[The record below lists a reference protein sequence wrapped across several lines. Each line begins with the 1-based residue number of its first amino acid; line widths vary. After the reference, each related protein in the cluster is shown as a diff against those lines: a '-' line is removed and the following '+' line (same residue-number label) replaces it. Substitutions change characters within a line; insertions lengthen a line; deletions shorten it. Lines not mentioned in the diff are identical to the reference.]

1 MNASKVARGLRDR
14 IGRFSGDVS
23 EGLGVVAQRFVAEMI
38 YGIQASESVL
48 LTEVGRTLAE
58 PIALKKTQERL
69 SRNLQRPEL
78 EEVVQDNVTRM
89 AARQVADGLRSLFAR
104 HPGAPRTRIRAPENT
119 QLPLFT

>member
-48 LTEVGRTLAE
+48 LTE
-58 PIALKKTQERL
+58 
-69 SRNLQRPEL
+69 
-78 EEVVQDNVTRM
+78 
-89 AARQVADGLRSLFAR
+89 AAVPLRSLSR
-104 HPGAPRTRIRAPENT
+104 LRKPRSACRETCSALSWKRWCRT
-119 QLPLFT
+119 M